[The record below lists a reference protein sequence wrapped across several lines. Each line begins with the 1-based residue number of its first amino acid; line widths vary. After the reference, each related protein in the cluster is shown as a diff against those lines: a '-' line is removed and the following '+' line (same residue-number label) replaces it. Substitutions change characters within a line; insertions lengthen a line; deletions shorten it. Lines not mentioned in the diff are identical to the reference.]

1 MKQVW
6 RPAFGGI
13 IVVAAAIMIVIAS
26 GGLLTAD
33 TPIGLRASSESPPA
47 APLTQHLPPVA
58 KGPMTVTHSTEGLSV
73 LSFDDGTCE
82 AGLGAGATVTD
93 LVDFDVPTQ
102 CIQSGL
108 EIVAITSR
116 MNTGS
121 GTAFAFAQAGA
132 TPPAAGATLTAALP
146 SAFSPLGP
154 CPATTMSSRALA
166 SGAAVITGT
175 SNFFAGLRT
184 PSGFAGRD
192 TNGGSAGRI
201 WLLCATCGNTQY
213 TPTAL
218 SGFGLGG
225 NWMIRVTVE
234 DANCVPV
241 ELMELSVS

>member
-1 MKQVW
+1 VRNAW
-6 RPAFGGI
+6 RPAIGAFVI
-13 IVVAAAIMIVIAS
+13 VAATVAIVIAS

-33 TPIGLRASSESPPA
+33 TPIGLRASATSPVA
-47 APLTQHLPPVA
+47 GPLTQVLPPIGKA
-58 KGPMTVTHSTEGLSV
+58 PMTVTRAGDATSI
-73 LSFDDGTCE
+73 LSFDDATCE
-82 AGLGAGATVTD
+82 AGLGAGAIVTD

-102 CIQSGL
+102 CVQSGL

-116 MNTGS
+116 MNTGT
-121 GTAFAFAQAGA
+121 GTAFAFSQAGA
-132 TPPAAGATLTAALP
+132 TPPAAGAVSTAALP
-146 SAFSPLGP
+146 SAFAPLGP

-184 PSGFAGRD
+184 PNGYGGRD
-192 TNGGSAGRI
+192 TNGPPAGRI

>member
-1 MKQVW
+1 MRNAW
-6 RPAFGGI
+6 RPAIGGI
-13 IVVAAAIMIVIAS
+13 VVTAAVVAIVVVS
-26 GGLLTAD
+26 GGHLTAD
-33 TPIGLRASSESPPA
+33 TPVGLRTSSDSPAA

-58 KGPMTVTHSTEGLSV
+58 KGPMTVTRSTEGLSV
-73 LSFDDGTCE
+73 LTFDDGTCE
-82 AGLGAGATVTD
+82 AGLGAGAPVTD
-93 LVDFDVPTQ
+93 LVEFDVPTQ

-116 MNTGS
+116 MNTGT

-166 SGAAVITGT
+166 PGAAVITGT

-184 PSGFAGRD
+184 PNGYGGRD

-201 WLLCATCGNTQY
+201 WLLCAGCGNTQY
-213 TPTAL
+213 SPTAL
-218 SGFGLGG
+218 SGLGLGG

-241 ELMELSVS
+241 ELMEFSVS